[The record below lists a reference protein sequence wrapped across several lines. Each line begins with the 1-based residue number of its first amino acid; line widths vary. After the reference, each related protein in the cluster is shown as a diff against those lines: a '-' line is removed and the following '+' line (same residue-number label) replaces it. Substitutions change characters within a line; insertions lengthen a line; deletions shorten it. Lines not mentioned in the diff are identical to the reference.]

1 MLAAWAEAELNA
13 GTASSAT
20 PAASASFSFMGELQL
35 SGAGFRRDCVIPRVI
50 PALVSTLNRPGVSP
64 LRRQSLR
71 LIYPPSLRSICSLN
85 RRTSNQFLERTVLI
99 IVRLYWRHTQ

>member
-13 GTASSAT
+13 GTASSAA

-35 SGAGFRRDCVIPRVI
+35 SGAGFQGDCVIPTVI
-50 PALVSTLNRPGVSP
+50 PALVSTLSRPGVP

-85 RRTSNQFLERTVLI
+85 RRLTNQFLRRSVLI
-99 IVRLYWRHTQ
+99 IVRLYWRHTK